1 MTNGMYLRLVLVDIL
16 FRFACLRLLRSMLAL
31 DDAAFVIINNQKGP
45 AMESPTLRVLS
56 TAPAH
61 YTGRWKP
68 AYVGL
73 LRSWTVTLAATATRS
88 QSEHLVLEYE
98 DRLAV
103 HNGDAL
109 SWSDLAAI
117 RDALWGPGV
126 AAIEA
131 FPPTEEVIN
140 LRPTRHLWRSDTI
153 TSAVTEVSKKLHE
166 DHKSV
171 TR

>member
-1 MTNGMYLRLVLVDIL
+1 MDETTNYTQPKR
-16 FRFACLRLLRSMLAL
+16 
-31 DDAAFVIINNQKGP
+31 KK
-45 AMESPTLRVLS
+45 SPKLS
-56 TAPAH
+56 TSRVISIVPTH

-73 LRSWTVTLAATATRS
+73 LRSWTVTLAATTVRS
-88 QSEHLVLEYE
+88 QSEHLVLEYA

-103 HNGDAL
+103 YNGDAL

-131 FPPTEEVIN
+131 FPPTGEVID
-140 LRPTRHLWRSDTI
+140 LRPTRHLWRNDAI
-153 TSAVTEVSKKLHE
+153 TSAVLEVSKKLHE
-166 DHKSV
+166 DHKCV
-171 TR
+171 RC

>member
-1 MTNGMYLRLVLVDIL
+1 MDETTNYT
-16 FRFACLRLLRSMLAL
+16 
-31 DDAAFVIINNQKGP
+31 QPKHKK
-45 AMESPTLRVLS
+45 SPKLS
-56 TAPAH
+56 TSRVISIIPTH

-73 LRSWTVTLAATATRS
+73 LRSWTVTLAATTVRS
-88 QSEHLVLEYE
+88 QSEHLVLEYA

-131 FPPTEEVIN
+131 FPPTEEVID
-140 LRPTRHLWRSDTI
+140 LRPTRHLWRNDAI
-153 TSAVTEVSKKLHE
+153 TSAVLEVSKKLHE
-166 DHKSV
+166 DHKCV
-171 TR
+171 RR

>member
-1 MTNGMYLRLVLVDIL
+1 MYLRLVLVGIL
-16 FRFACLRLLRSMLAL
+16 FRSACLRLLRSVLAL
-31 DDAAFVIINNQKGP
+31 DDATFVIINNQKGP
-45 AMESPTLRVLS
+45 AKLS
-56 TAPAH
+56 TFRVISIVPTQ

-73 LRSWTVTLAATATRS
+73 LRSWKVTLAATTVRS
-88 QSEHLVLEYE
+88 QSEHLVLEYA

-117 RDALWGPGV
+117 RDALWGPEV

-131 FPPTEEVIN
+131 FPPTEEVID
-140 LRPTRHLWRSDTI
+140 LRPTRHLWRNDAI
-153 TSAVTEVSKKLHE
+153 TSAVLEVSKKLHE
-166 DHKSV
+166 DHKCV
-171 TR
+171 RR